1 MFSLGGILIFSS
13 LHLPRIQV
21 VRLSLVSFVS
31 VIIMIIM
38 DVLVFRKDLKPVRT
52 LFKQESLSWPD
63 FHEIYLHIH
72 RLPYL
77 NVKRIAGPRIA
88 GLIIPFMALTLW
100 MIHNKLLDLP
110 VCYLVIG
117 AICALFLAFLQA
129 LIEYYL
135 ISWSCRQLIMEMLEI
150 SQRKYGRRI
159 SLEGQVMM
167 SIRYKFQLGAFM
179 IGVFPLLL
187 YGIVIQIKF
196 GGWEKAASL
205 YWELAAMILA
215 AGLAFSYVGSR
226 LLAREMERPIMHL
239 YKMMAKVKSGDMN
252 IQAKDLYADEFAK
265 LISGFNHMLEG
276 IKVQNSRNDQLIESY
291 FSTLAAALDA
301 RDPYTAGHSQR
312 VAEYAMHIGML
323 AKLPEQT
330 MDELRKSALL
340 HDIGK
345 IGTRDAVLLKD
356 GVLTEEEFHQIQQ
369 HPVQGEMI
377 LQRIEPVDAMAPIL
391 PGVRSHHE
399 RYDGLG
405 YPDHLKGNEI
415 PLFGRIIA
423 VADAFDA
430 MTSDRPYRKGMDT
443 DTAISI
449 LDKGRGTQWD
459 PYFAGLFVDDYRQKK
474 RSY

>member
-1 MFSLGGILIFSS
+1 MTILDI
-13 LHLPRIQV
+13 
-21 VRLSLVSFVS
+21 
-31 VIIMIIM
+31 
-38 DVLVFRKDLKPVRT
+38 LVFIRDTKPASR
-52 LFKQESLSWPD
+52 LFKKEPLPWPE
-63 FHEIYLHIH
+63 FREIYMQIH
-72 RLPYL
+72 RLPFL
-77 NVKRIAGPRIA
+77 TVKRIAGPRMA
-88 GLIIPFMALTLW
+88 GFSFPVIALTFWL
-100 MIHNKLLDLP
+100 IYKKFLALP
-110 VCYLVIG
+110 VCFLVIG
-117 AICALFLAFLQA
+117 GICAVFMAFLQA

-135 ISWSCRQLIMEMLEI
+135 ISWASRPLIIEAFQI
-150 SQRKYGRRI
+150 SERNYGRRI

-179 IGVFPLLL
+179 IGIFPLLL
-187 YGIVIQIKF
+187 YGIVIQIGF
-196 GGWEKAASL
+196 GGWEQAGSV
-205 YWELAAMILA
+205 YWQLAAMTLA
-215 AGLAFSYVGSR
+215 AGLAFSYIGSR
-226 LLAREMERPIMHL
+226 LLAREMERPILHL
-239 YKMMAKVKSGDMN
+239 YEMMDKVKSGDMN
-252 IQAKDLYADEFAK
+252 IQAKDLFADEFAK

-276 IKVQNSRNDQLIESY
+276 IKLQNARSEQLIESY

-312 VAEYAMHIGML
+312 VAEYAVHIGML
-323 AKLPEQT
+323 ARLPEQM

-356 GVLTEEEFHQIQQ
+356 GVLTEDEFHQIQQ

-405 YPDHLKGNEI
+405 YPDHLKGDEI

-443 DTAISI
+443 DTAIGI
-449 LDKGRGTQWD
+449 LEKGRGTQWD
-459 PYFAGLFVDDYRQKK
+459 PYFAGLFVEDYRQK
-474 RSY
+474 RNND